1 MKTLKTLLTTLAA
14 GIMTLS
20 PVITLVQA
28 VEKTPTDSVKEDETL
43 DVLKSEVDRK
53 KEEMEKAKAKLDE
66 ATPVMEEVSKNLETA
81 KTSYDLANTGFNS
94 ASQELNAYVTN
105 EITFNQATVDEAKK
119 ELEALK
125 NEKERLEKKTAD
137 SQAEKNRLEAEYK
150 DMQAKYDALVS
161 DGTVEDLNGQ
171 IESQKQA
178 VEIAKQELSQ
188 VQAKYD
194 EEVSKYNALTS
205 EISSLEAN
213 ISEQQTKVD
222 ALNVELS
229 QKLDSLQ
236 NAQAVLD
243 QAQQAY
249 DAATDETAK
258 AQLQN
263 RLEEA
268 KTNFENESLAY
279 EEAKA
284 SLEEE
289 EKALT
294 QAELDIKDAEYNL
307 QNSIESLNNTK
318 NALAKNQQ
326 QLKEAQN
333 IIDAKQQLLDEA
345 NKNIEE
351 AKKEVEAKKSQL
363 DAFGKTTKD
372 LTDLVQAT
380 KAAYDA
386 VLAQWN
392 QGSLGFYESID
403 DKQAADIIQEGV
415 LLGTTHLGS
424 EFDATSLD
432 GMKRSIPLLLEC
444 NRLRKLNGVSELKTS
459 ALMMAISQ
467 VKINHSYNREGEF
480 DSPHTHL
487 YGGGENI
494 AAGFTWDLESQG
506 PGNTDGGRGPFVGWY
521 SWEKQFLEDFY
532 NEHPEE
538 KDKNIWESIGKYPD
552 LYNKIGHYLNMLSDG
567 YTVTGAAY
575 LQRNE
580 YDKQWTTGEFAQE
593 FMSDTKYFE
602 QGYGVQSEIDEN
614 KVYNTCAGQMSV
626 EEFQKLFDAYYA
638 NLKQELRDK
647 KVAYEAAKEALEKHS
662 NDKDSLEMQEIM
674 QAYDLALTKL
684 ENAQDAKKATQA
696 KIEKA
701 VREARYAKDNIEG
714 LEYNLALYQQDVV
727 EQTKSIEQ
735 ARKEVEKQRQALDMK
750 TQNIKSMKN
759 NVDNAK
765 NKVDALAAI
774 IENTKNTE
782 MQLKNEL
789 NQAKDLVQ
797 KTKLDYDSSSSQ
809 YSKAYEDLKT
819 LYENKAVKENVRND
833 LDSRLADLE
842 SNKNQASV
850 NVENLNQFIADLK
863 TKKSEIETVK
873 GTLDA
878 KQDMLN
884 VLKTT
889 LNDDLQALNVNKEK
903 FESKSLD
910 AKELEAEAS
919 RLQEVMSMYHSIVDG
934 VLAAQMD
941 GVTFTGEEF
950 ALFENLKSAIVT
962 LDDAQK
968 VLSEAQASY
977 NSQKQSYTDLKLA
990 FVNAKQAY
998 SEAQNALNQYLH
1010 LEQVV
1015 GVSEKVES
1023 ENVMTVSK
1031 SGKVNTGVDLNT
1043 ELYLGTLVV
1052 AGTTYV
1058 LIKKKEKEVKK

>member
-66 ATPVMEEVSKNLETA
+66 ATPVMEEVSKNLEMA

-94 ASQELNAYVTN
+94 TKQELNAYVTK
-105 EITFNQATVDEAKK
+105 EITLNQATVDEAKK

-150 DMQAKYDALVS
+150 DMQAKYDELVS
-161 DGTVEDLNGQ
+161 EGTVDDLNGQ

-178 VEIAKQELSQ
+178 VEIAKQELAQ
-188 VQAKYD
+188 LQAKYD

-213 ISEQQTKVD
+213 ISEQRTKVD

-249 DAATDETAK
+249 DAATDETVK

-307 QNSIESLNNTK
+307 QNSIENLNNTK

-326 QLKEAQN
+326 ELNQAQT

-363 DAFGKTTKD
+363 DAFGKTTED
-372 LTDLVQAT
+372 LTNLVQAT

-467 VKINHSYNREGEF
+467 VKINHSYNREGEY

-626 EEFQKLFDAYYA
+626 EEFKELFDAYYA
-638 NLKQELRDK
+638 NLKEELQDK

-662 NDKDSLEMQEIM
+662 NDKDSLEMQEVM
-674 QAYDLALTKL
+674 KAYDLALTKL

-701 VREARYAKDNIEG
+701 TREARYAKDNIEG

-735 ARKEVEKQRQALDMK
+735 AKKDVEKQRQALDVK
-750 TQNIKSMKN
+750 AQNVVGMKN

-765 NKVDALAAI
+765 NKVDALSTI
-774 IENTKNTE
+774 IENTANTE
-782 MQLKNEL
+782 MQLKEKL

-797 KTKLDYDSSSSQ
+797 KAKLDYDSSSSQ
-809 YSKAYEDLKT
+809 YNVANEDLKT
-819 LYENKAVKENVRND
+819 LHENKVAKENTRND
-833 LDSRLADLE
+833 LSSRIADLE
-842 SNKNQASV
+842 SDKNQASAD
-850 NVENLNQFIADLK
+850 VEHLNHLITDLK
-863 TKKSEIETVK
+863 TKKSEIETAK
-873 GTLDA
+873 DTLDT
-878 KQDMLN
+878 KQEMLHA
-884 VLKTT
+884 LTID
-889 LNDDLQALNVNKEK
+889 LNSDLQALDVNKEK

-910 AKELEAEAS
+910 MKELEAEAS

-941 GVTFTGEEF
+941 GVTLTGEEL
-950 ALFENLKSAIVT
+950 ALFENLKSAIVA
-962 LDDAQK
+962 LDDAQN
-968 VLSEAQASY
+968 VLSEAQTSYDSQKASY
-977 NSQKQSYTDLKLA
+977 DELKLA

-998 SEAQNALNQYLH
+998 SKAQNALNQYLH

-1015 GVSEKVES
+1015 AVPEKSES
-1023 ENVMTVSK
+1023 ENVVAVSK
-1031 SGKVNTGVDLNT
+1031 SGEVNTGVDLNT

-1052 AGTTYV
+1052 AGATYV
-1058 LIKKKEKEVKK
+1058 LIKKKEGEVKK